1 MTWKHSTRI
10 VFSQTSKQYIS
21 SCKLILPHKKNY
33 RYSAWELHDLNLST
47 AILHC
52 LSKHSTECI
61 LLSKVRF
68 FLDLATFW
76 NPYRPLSWSNPF
88 CTWKFFVFLWIRF
101 PLCEHHITIWPNS
114 PAKCRYRKKNHK
126 FSKISRSL
134 KLYSSWYSS
143 WWWKYMQCWM
153 NKTYCLSDT
162 AQQLIKENAACWAEG
177 KTANTAIFLSVA
189 PTPQRGLCSFLSLYL
204 CYISSKQCFEEMR
217 LVKV

>member
-1 MTWKHSTRI
+1 MYFAFQG
-10 VFSQTSKQYIS
+10 VFSSWIWLHFETYI
-21 SCKLILPHKKNY
+21 
-33 RYSAWELHDLNLST
+33 D
-47 AILHC
+47 HC
-52 LSKHSTECI
+52 HEVIHFAHES
-61 LLSKVRF
+61 V
-68 FLDLATFW
+68 
-76 NPYRPLSWSNPF
+76 
-88 CTWKFFVFLWIRF
+88 FVFLWIRF

-162 AQQLIKENAACWAEG
+162 AQQLINENAACWPEG